1 MGIMTTD
8 EKFSDFLARA
18 ARSYNEPPAEVPREE
33 MWAAVGERRRGA
45 APRRRLHFAAWIG
58 MAATLAIGV
67 GIGRYTVRRDAGSD
81 SAQAAP
87 ATSVAGANGVNG
99 AIGAAGGNV
108 AYRLA
113 ARDHLA
119 RAEAL
124 LTAYRTSDSLG
135 APNTQ
140 ITEWAE
146 DVLQNTRLLLD
157 SPAAADPSRQQL
169 LRDLEAVLVQMIQRS
184 PGPVGAE
191 EARAQVYRSIERTH
205 VLTRLRSAQPVGS
218 NGSN

>member
-1 MGIMTTD
+1 MTTD
-8 EKFSDFLARA
+8 DERFPEFLAREA
-18 ARSYNEPPAEVPREE
+18 HSYNAPPAEVPREE
-33 MWAAVGERRRGA
+33 MWAAIGERRTA
-45 APRRRLHFAAWIG
+45 VAPQRRHLAVWIA
-58 MAATLAIGV
+58 MAATLVIGV
-67 GIGRYTVRRDAGSD
+67 AIGRYTLRRDAD
-81 SAQAAP
+81 SGTARTAL
-87 ATSVAGANGVNG
+87 ATSPAGANGSN
-99 AIGAAGGNV
+99 GAAGGNI

-140 ITEWAE
+140 ITEWAQ

-191 EARAQVYRSIERTH
+191 ESRVQVYRSIERTH
-205 VLTRLRSAQPVGS
+205 VLTRLRSAQPVGL